1 MNFVFRVFVFL
12 CFFVFRVY
20 RFGPKKQSLA
30 RRDLIVPSSPGRAPG
45 EAERPGLMWH
55 HWSGKSQRKSPNS
68 MVYSWEKHQWLE
80 FQVPAANPTVCEL
93 EDGPFNSMNH
103 FSTW

>member
-1 MNFVFRVFVFL
+1 MNFVFRVFCFFV
-12 CFFVFRVY
+12 FFVFRVY
-20 RFGPKKQSLA
+20 RFGPKKPSLA
-30 RRDLIVPSSPGRAPG
+30 LRDLIVPSSPGRAPG

-55 HWSGKSQRKSPNS
+55 HWSGKSWFFSLGKAS
-68 MVYSWEKHQWLE
+68 MAGISGTRC
-80 FQVPAANPTVCEL
+80 FTVCEL